1 MQAELQ
7 AELLPCNHHLPEDHQ
22 SRRKKVRTL
31 PKKVCNFTLDDIG
44 QYAGS
49 DDKNESVK
57 EKRDEL
63 LDGIIE
69 IDRTFL
75 RWRPVSVTDSNPQ
88 PLTI

>member
-7 AELLPCNHHLPEDHQ
+7 AELLPCNHHRPEDHQ
-22 SRRKKVRTL
+22 SRRTKVRTL
-31 PKKVCNFTLDDIG
+31 PKKLCNFTLDDIG

-49 DDKNESVK
+49 DDKNESVQ

-69 IDRTFL
+69 M
-75 RWRPVSVTDSNPQ
+75 PSSNSSLFS
-88 PLTI
+88 LTGLF